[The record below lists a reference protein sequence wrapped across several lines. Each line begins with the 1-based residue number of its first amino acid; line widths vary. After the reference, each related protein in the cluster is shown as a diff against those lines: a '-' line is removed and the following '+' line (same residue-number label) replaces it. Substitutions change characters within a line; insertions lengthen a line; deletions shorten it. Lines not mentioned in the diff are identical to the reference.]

1 MRPCLKSATRLLIVC
16 FGCFSSLVMALETP
30 TQRVILTVSGDM
42 DNALQ
47 ESQAQFDLPM
57 LEALPQYSVTTN
69 NPWTKGLHTYR
80 GFSAVDLLAAL
91 NANGETLE
99 VTALNKYMTK
109 VPVSDFV
116 EHGAIFATHR
126 DGVPMS
132 IRNLGPIMLI
142 YPFDQ
147 DESLKSEVYFGR
159 SIWQIRHIKIVP
171 NGE

>member
-1 MRPCLKSATRLLIVC
+1 MKSASRLFIVL
-16 FGCFSSLVMALETP
+16 FGCLSSFTMALDMP

-42 DNALQ
+42 DNMLQ
-47 ESQAQFDLPM
+47 DSQVKFDLPM

-80 GFSAVDLLAAL
+80 GFSAIDLLAAL
-91 NANGETLE
+91 NANGDVLE
-99 VTALNKYMTK
+99 VTALNKYMTR

-147 DESLKSEVYFGR
+147 NESLKSEIYFGR
-159 SIWQIRHIKIVP
+159 SIWQINHIKIVP
-171 NGE
+171 SSE